1 MEKTYINHAIKELF
15 ERIKQIEDYRKNNP
29 GCDPNAYEMV
39 EILSIYKSIVSQ
51 SGKQQ
56 QTLKSDELD
65 YIREVVGNFLQ
76 PRMSQFNELNTQL
89 QITQKSALCEYFNF
103 AFSSKDSALEDEKVE
118 SICAR
123 ACGINFFIQQQLREN
138 LNKNSNDIL
147 YSNDYEYEKLNY
159 DITNSNLPSEVEK
172 AIKNLKA
179 EIETAHNKTPKGYI
193 QEITKYYENSNDK
206 SSQNKKDLSANNYER
221 C

>member
-65 YIREVVGNFLQ
+65 YIRE
-76 PRMSQFNELNTQL
+76 ELNTQL